1 MRFRRRF
8 EPQASVNL
16 VPMVDVVFQL
26 VLFFLVS
33 TTLALVPGIRVL
45 LPASGTAERVVVKQ
59 LVLTVVSAQEMYVN
73 RDRVGS
79 AAELQQKIAAIPEDE
94 RKALQ
99 SVVVEGD
106 EIVPYATL
114 VQVLDALRSNGL
126 KDVGLR
132 TRHGSNGSP

>member
-8 EPQASVNL
+8 EPQATVNL

-45 LPASGTAERVVVKQ
+45 LPASGTAERVMLQQ
-59 LVLTVVSAQEMYVN
+59 LDITIVSPTEMYVN

-79 AAELQQKIAAIPEDE
+79 AAELQQKIAAIPEEE
-94 RKALQ
+94 RKALE
-99 SVVVEGD
+99 SVIVEGD
-106 EIVPYATL
+106 ENVPYALL
-114 VQVLDALRSNGL
+114 VQVLDALRTNGL

-132 TRHGSNGSP
+132 TRHVNPGAP

>member
-8 EPQASVNL
+8 EPHASINL

-33 TTLALVPGIRVL
+33 TTLAVVPGIRVL
-45 LPASGTAERVVVKQ
+45 LPASGTAERVVLKQ
-59 LVLTVVSAQEMYVN
+59 LVVTVISPEEMYVN

-79 AAELQQKIAAIPEDE
+79 PAELSQKIAAIPEED

-99 SVVVEGD
+99 SVIVEGD
-106 EIVPYATL
+106 ETVSYRL
-114 VQVLDALRSNGL
+114 MVEVLDALRANGL

-132 TRHGSNGSP
+132 TRHASR